1 MQIQTSP
8 MENELIVALEA
19 GSVHNVALGQSGSVY
34 VWGSNK
40 EGQLG
45 LGMVSS
51 NFSIVTFFKHKIY
64 KKFKKVMK

>member
-45 LGMVSS
+45 LGMTS
-51 NFSIVTFFKHKIY
+51 NKLSIVTISGRILSKILSAIN
-64 KKFKKVMK
+64 